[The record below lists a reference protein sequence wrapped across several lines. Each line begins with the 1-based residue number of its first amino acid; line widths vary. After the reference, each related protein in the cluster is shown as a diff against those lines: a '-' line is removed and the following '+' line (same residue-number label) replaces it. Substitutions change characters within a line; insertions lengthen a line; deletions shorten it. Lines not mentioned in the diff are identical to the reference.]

1 MHPKVF
7 WKVCT
12 ILNWYL
18 TVFQAWW
25 GEKYA
30 LWNFQLF
37 WKYFLS
43 FFSSKSYFF
52 CCLKRLPS
60 YLKTITSRLLKCLRL
75 PSFYLVGNW
84 TLESLRA
91 RMGHK
96 NELKLAQ
103 YEIQHVKLNRIP
115 LKFKVNFHF
124 ICSKK
129 NLWRGISFQSWPVWM
144 VVLNVVWLDLPAERM
159 KGGI

>member
-1 MHPKVF
+1 MYNFELISYGLSSLMGGNVSSVKFSAFLGVF
-7 WKVCT
+7 PEF
-12 ILNWYL
+12 L
-18 TVFQAWW
+18 FQ
-25 GEKYA
+25 
-30 LWNFQLF
+30 QVI
-37 WKYFLS
+37 
-43 FFSSKSYFF
+43 FFS

-103 YEIQHVKLNRIP
+103 YEIQLVKLNRIP
-115 LKFKVNFHF
+115 PEIQNELSFHMF
-124 ICSKK
+124 NKELVKRNQFSKLASLNGCSECG
-129 NLWRGISFQSWPVWM
+129 LVGSPCRA
-144 VVLNVVWLDLPAERM
+144 DERWHLE
-159 KGGI
+159 GEPP

>member
-1 MHPKVF
+1 MYDFELISYGLSSLMGGNVSSAKFSVF
-7 WKVCT
+7 
-12 ILNWYL
+12 LG
-18 TVFQAWW
+18 VFP
-25 GEKYA
+25 EV
-30 LWNFQLF
+30 LFQQVI
-37 WKYFLS
+37 
-43 FFSSKSYFF
+43 FFS

-115 LKFKVNFHF
+115 LKFKVNSHF
-124 ICSKK
+124 TCSTK